1 MRQARGTEAR
11 VGSLIKEDTDAVR
24 TMEEAMDWLL
34 RLKAEPECPQTRL
47 SFEAWLE
54 RDEAHRKAWHHARRT
69 WDVLGAADPR
79 FASPTAGPQPLPVA
93 LARPAPRRG
102 RAVVAGALALAAV
115 IVLVLALPALM
126 IRLNADFRT
135 DAGESRTVSL
145 PDGSSVVLGGASAI
159 GLDFTEDWRGV
170 RLLAG
175 EAYFDV
181 AHDASRP
188 FTVEAGAAR
197 VRVLGTAFD
206 VSIDADDTVVQLAEG
221 RIALSGSDGPAS
233 GQEMSPGQSAT
244 LDAATGSIL
253 REDVA
258 IDTIGAWRHGR
269 LFVEDETVDAVVAK
283 LARYHR
289 AWIAVPDRGLGRQRV
304 TGVYDLSDP
313 DRALQALVQPFGG
326 KVRSVSPV
334 LRVLSRI

>member
-11 VGSLIKEDTDAVR
+11 VGSLTKEDTDAIR

-47 SFEAWLE
+47 AFEAWLE
-54 RDEAHRKAWHHARRT
+54 RDEAHRKAWQHARRT
-69 WDVLGAADPR
+69 WDALGAADPR
-79 FASPTAGPQPLPVA
+79 FAAPTPGLRPLPVA
-93 LARPAPRRG
+93 MAPAPRRG

-115 IVLVLALPALM
+115 IVLVLTLPALM

-159 GLDFTEDWRGV
+159 GLDFTEDRRRV

-175 EAYFDV
+175 EAYFDI

-206 VSIDADDTVVQLAEG
+206 VALEADDTVVQLAEG
-221 RIALSGSDGPAS
+221 RVALSGSAGPAS
-233 GQEMSPGQSAT
+233 GQEMRPGQSAT
-244 LDAATGSIL
+244 LDGATGSIL

-258 IDTIGAWRHGR
+258 IDTIGAWRDGR

-283 LARYHR
+283 LARYHQ